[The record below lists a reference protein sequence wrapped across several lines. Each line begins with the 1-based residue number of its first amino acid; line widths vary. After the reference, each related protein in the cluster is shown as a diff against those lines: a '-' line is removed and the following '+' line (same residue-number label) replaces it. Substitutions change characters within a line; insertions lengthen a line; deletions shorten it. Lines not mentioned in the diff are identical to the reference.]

1 MSAIL
6 SGIADGEVI
15 ERGGHD
21 LDAFASMTTADENE
35 AELETA
41 LQVVLDGVVRRRAT
55 SGVFGG
61 GCARV
66 WISQPTAFSEFL
78 KPPRLPLANAL
89 GVVVGVVVVR
99 RYGYGNSCGVQN
111 GQRRKH

>member
-1 MSAIL
+1 MRELFECHAQPI
-6 SGIADGEVI
+6 
-15 ERGGHD
+15 
-21 LDAFASMTTADENE
+21 
-35 AELETA
+35 AELRTDRQRWIGFA
-41 LQVVLDGVVRRRAT
+41 TLDLPEVFPAEAT
-55 SGVFGG
+55 LTSEAVF
-61 GCARV
+61 A
-66 WISQPTAFSEFL
+66 QPTAFPQFL